1 MTMAT
6 IYPYHNK
13 IEQIKKT
20 SEKERKNKIENKGN
34 LLQ

>member
-20 SEKERKNKIENKGN
+20 SKKRKKEQDRKQDE
-34 LLQ
+34 L

>member
-20 SEKERKNKIENKGN
+20 SEKRKKEQDRKQDE
-34 LLQ
+34 L